1 MPVRPRMSDLGVHSL
16 TFLLLALQAGLLALT
31 VVSFRVTGL
40 TYAWSEA
47 IVPVGGALCLL
58 ALWGAH
64 VLVPARR
71 QGEWVVTEAIL
82 VTGLIAT
89 VTIIGSPFQYA
100 AIALKRPL
108 VDEWLAAADAG
119 MGVYVPAL
127 VEWTRAH
134 PWIQQS
140 LSSAYFSLLPQ
151 LILPVAVVGCWFKDR
166 AALWEYAFH
175 FHVCVVVTL
184 LGLALWPAACAFTY
198 YGFDSLLDQ
207 TRFIRHFHEFRTG
220 ATLLVQPSDVEG
232 MISFPSFHVAGAL
245 MVTWA
250 FRRRHRWLMGL
261 GILNAWLV
269 AATVLTGAH
278 YAIDIVA
285 TAAMFAASIGLWR
298 RFGHPRLGAQH
309 PALRNTAIH
318 DAAAA

>member
-1 MPVRPRMSDLGVHSL
+1 MSNLGIHAL
-16 TFLLLALQAGLLALT
+16 TFLLLALQAGLLVLT
-31 VVSFRVTGL
+31 VVSFRITGL
-40 TYAWSEA
+40 TYAWSEVLLPA
-47 IVPVGGALCLL
+47 GGALCLL

-64 VLVPARR
+64 VLMPSRR

-100 AIALKRPL
+100 AIAFKRPL
-108 VDEWLAAADAG
+108 VDQWLAAADAG
-119 MGVYVPAL
+119 MGIHVPAL

-134 PWIQQS
+134 PSIQQM

-151 LILPVAVVGCWFKDR
+151 FILPIAVVGCWFKDR

-175 FHVCVVVTL
+175 FHVCVIVTL

-220 ATLLVQPSDVEG
+220 VQTMVQPSDVEG

-250 FRRRHRWLMGL
+250 FRRHRYWLMGL
-261 GILNAWLV
+261 GMLNAWLI
-269 AATVLTGAH
+269 AATVFTGAH

-285 TAAMFAASIGLWR
+285 TAVMFAASIGMWK
-298 RFGHPRLGAQH
+298 RFGSPRLAARR
-309 PALRNTAIH
+309 PAPSFKTIY

>member
-1 MPVRPRMSDLGVHSL
+1 MAVRPRISDLGVHSL
-16 TFLLLALQAGLLALT
+16 TSLLLALQAGLLGIT

-40 TYAWSEA
+40 TYAWNQA
-47 IVPVGGALCLL
+47 WVPVGGALCLI

-64 VLVPARR
+64 VVVPARR
-71 QGEWVVTEAIL
+71 QSEWVVTEAIL
-82 VTGLIAT
+82 VTALIAA

-119 MGVYVPAL
+119 MGIYVPGL

-134 PWIQQS
+134 PWIQPP
-140 LSSAYFSLLPQ
+140 LWYAYFSLLPQ

-175 FHVCVVVTL
+175 FHVCVIVTL

-207 TRFIRHFHEFRTG
+207 TRFIRQFHEFRTS
-220 ATLLVQPSDVEG
+220 AQVLVQPGDVEG

-250 FRRRHRWLMGL
+250 FRRRHRWLIGL
-261 GILNAWLV
+261 GILNTGLV

-298 RFGHPRLGAQH
+298 LFGPACLGLQLPNKRREAT
-309 PALRNTAIH
+309 R